1 MILPGVTEFPNNAI
15 TLIQARIP
23 TYVDADLQVFLRPLR
38 ASDPVQSVGIFPST
52 KLPDNTSI
60 EFKSV
65 EPTLKNYNIII
76 QSMVKDTD
84 EGNSISVHSI
94 LVQRLWRMLYR
105 DPVLDAGL
113 TALYIDADNSRERVQ
128 KRGVQLVRY
137 LSNEVQGTFLQTA
150 WLEFWLQTET
160 VEA

>member
-15 TLIQARIP
+15 ALIKTRIP
-23 TYVDADLQVFLRPLR
+23 TYVDSDLQIFLRPLR
-38 ASDPVQSVGIFPST
+38 SSDPVQSVGIFPST
-52 KLPDNTSI
+52 KLHDQTSI

-65 EPTLKNYNIII
+65 EPTLKSYNIII
-76 QSMVKDTD
+76 QSMVKDTNED
-84 EGNSISVHSI
+84 NSISVHSI
-94 LVQRLWRMLYR
+94 LIQRLSRMLYR

-128 KRGVQLVRY
+128 RRGIQLVRY